1 MNDQEGSIWYPQLP
15 DGYNEPPKETRYFQ
29 PYQTTWQGGYPG
41 QQNYPQ
47 HPSRPNYPG
56 YPAQPQYPPAPQYP
70 GTPQYPG
77 MHGYYPHY
85 GNHGQHGQRPPASF
99 PPNYGQ
105 QPNVPGYPNRPHR
118 PEQPDNPAYGQQQAP
133 SSAPP
138 GHIPEYPDKRLRAV
152 DPGGIAGCLYHYTY
166 IWTSPSNGF
175 WYYPTFVGKKSIAG
189 YRWDARRRRWEYFG
203 IDLQYVDAFRCS

>member
-29 PYQTTWQGGYPG
+29 PYQTAWQGGYP
-41 QQNYPQ
+41 
-47 HPSRPNYPG
+47 
-56 YPAQPQYPPAPQYP
+56 AQ
-70 GTPQYPG
+70 PQYPG
-77 MHGYYPHY
+77 MHGYYPHF
-85 GNHGQHGQRPPASF
+85 GNAGQHGQRPHAPF

-105 QPNVPGYPNRPHR
+105 QPNAPDYPNR
-118 PEQPDNPAYGQQQAP
+118 PEQPDTPVYGQQQAP

-166 IWTSPSNGF
+166 IWTSSTNGF

-189 YRWDARRRRWEYFG
+189 YRWDARRYRWEYFG
-203 IDLQYVDAFRCS
+203 IDLKYVDAFRCG